1 MTKYNLSAKT
11 SLSDDSPLLVITLS
25 VADVDILG
33 PEDLSSRWAVPL
45 DDCKGSKNM
54 SVSFVQLTEQYD
66 EKIDNTR
73 VHTFVLVVGTVER
86 DYEEVCA

>member
-1 MTKYNLSAKT
+1 MIVKGQKYVCT
-11 SLSDDSPLLVITLS
+11 
-25 VADVDILG
+25 
-33 PEDLSSRWAVPL
+33 
-45 DDCKGSKNM
+45 
-54 SVSFVQLTEQYD
+54 FVQLTEQYD

>member
-1 MTKYNLSAKT
+1 MLVPVSLNSCLSASSNGKLDNIVRSLPVTKYNLSAKT

-45 DDCKGSKNM
+45 DDCKGSKIC
-54 SVSFVQLTEQYD
+54 LY
-66 EKIDNTR
+66 
-73 VHTFVLVVGTVER
+73 
-86 DYEEVCA
+86 VCPAHRAIR